1 MNYTSMPN
9 STLTHTSPQPIQQH
23 KHDAGTDE
31 RITCFFY
38 TWTPEGTSMEQTTEW
53 DEPISMSVE
62 EQQRQIEEELEYLN
76 SWDRVLEWL

>member
-1 MNYTSMPN
+1 MRNIDAQQYI
-9 STLTHTSPQPIQQH
+9 LTHTSQQPIPQH
-23 KHDAGTDE
+23 SADAEE

-38 TWTPEGTSMEQTTEW
+38 TWTPEGTSMEQTNEW
-53 DEPISMSVE
+53 DEPMTMSAE